1 MAATPTAAACHS
13 RYAWPKSCLVASR
26 MACTAAPARPN
37 GMAQAATS
45 RMTRLAVPAPERR
58 YLRLATATATMIP
71 AMTHSA

>member
-1 MAATPTAAACHS
+1 MAATPTVAACHS
-13 RYAWPKSCLVASR
+13 RYAWPKSCLVSSR
-26 MACTAAPARPN
+26 MACAAAPARPN

-45 RMTRLAVPAPERR
+45 RMTPGRPPERR